1 MILFQSHVLSRQ
13 SADTELFPSVGDP
26 PYDRVTIFGKAQ
38 FDNTVFS
45 CEAVE
50 GGQSCSQSGDV
61 TAPIDRTIAKR

>member
-1 MILFQSHVLSRQ
+1 MFFLDSQLILTLH
-13 SADTELFPSVGDP
+13 SVGDP

-50 GGQSCSQSGDV
+50 GGQSCSQSDDV